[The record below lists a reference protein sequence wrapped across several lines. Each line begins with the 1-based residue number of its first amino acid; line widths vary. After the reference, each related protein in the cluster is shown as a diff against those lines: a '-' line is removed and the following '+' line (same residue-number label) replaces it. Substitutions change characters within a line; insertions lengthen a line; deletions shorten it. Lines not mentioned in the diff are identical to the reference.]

1 MTHKIHS
8 SIEHLAAP
16 LEVLRTLVGNP
27 RVGNI
32 DAICASYDEFGQVKP
47 IVVRP
52 NDDGTMTV
60 IAGNH
65 QFQAAQR
72 LGWTHIAVVP
82 MDVDDAR
89 AMAFAIADNRTN
101 ELGHTDDT
109 LLADALGSIMD
120 DYGDLLEDLQWDEF
134 ELAMLDLSTEAHS
147 HATPGVYE
155 QPILQLLDDED
166 EPVTPPSLPSQ
177 SNSSPV
183 TTRDSEGET
192 RLEAPTNSDTKAL
205 VTQGATSG
213 GMSGSSKAVVQY
225 SLVFDSPEQQRRWYD
240 FLRWL
245 RTDAGNAGE
254 TTSGKL
260 IDFLEQHADF

>member
-1 MTHKIHS
+1 MTHKIHE
-8 SIEHLAAP
+8 SITHLAVP
-16 LEVLRTLVGNP
+16 LDSLRTLDGNP
-27 RVGNI
+27 RIGNI

-52 NDDGTMTV
+52 NEDGTSTV

-82 MDVDDAR
+82 MEVDDAR
-89 AMAFAIADNRTN
+89 ALAFAIADNRTN

-109 LLADALGSIMD
+109 LLADALGQIID
-120 DYGDLLEDLQWDEF
+120 DYGDLLEDLEWDEF
-134 ELAMLDLSTEAHS
+134 ELAMLDLSTETQS

-155 QPILQLLDDED
+155 QPVIQMIDDAD
-166 EPVTPPSLPSQ
+166 EPVAPPAPQ
-177 SNSSPV
+177 KEEPAPIV
-183 TTRDSEGET
+183 VTRDSEGEV
-192 RLEAPTNSDTKAL
+192 RLEAPKSADTASL
-205 VTQGATSG
+205 VTQGSTSAG
-213 GMSGSSKAVVQY
+213 VSGSTKAVVQY

-240 FLRWL
+240 FLRWM
-245 RTDAGNAGE
+245 RSDAGVAGE
-254 TTSGKL
+254 TTAEKL

>member
-16 LEVLRTLVGNP
+16 LETLRTLDGNP
-27 RVGNI
+27 RIGNI

-52 NDDGTMTV
+52 NDDGTSTV

-72 LGWTHIAVVP
+72 LGWSHIAVVP

-101 ELGHTDDT
+101 ELGHTDDA
-109 LLADALGSIMD
+109 LLVEALGAIID
-120 DYGDLLEDLQWDEF
+120 DYGDLLEDLEWDEF
-134 ELAMLDLSTEAHS
+134 ELAMLDLSTETQAN
-147 HATPGVYE
+147 ATPGVYE
-155 QPILQLLDDED
+155 QPVIQLLDDEAP
-166 EPVTPPSLPSQ
+166 ERPAPPLQP
-177 SNSSPV
+177 SSPV
-183 TTRDSEGET
+183 VTRDSEGEI
-192 RLEAPTNSDTKAL
+192 RLEAPKNMDTASL
-205 VTQGATSG
+205 VTQGSTSG
-213 GMSGSSKAVVQY
+213 GVSGSTKAVVQY

-245 RTDAGNAGE
+245 RSDAGVAGE
-254 TTSGKL
+254 TTAEKL
-260 IDFLEQHADF
+260 VDFLEQHADF

>member
-1 MTHKIHS
+1 MEHKIHET
-8 SIEHLAAP
+8 IQHLAVP
-16 LEVLRTLVGNP
+16 LDTLRTLDGNP

-52 NDDGTMTV
+52 NDDGTSTV

-82 MDVDDAR
+82 MEVDDAR
-89 AMAFAIADNRTN
+89 ALAFAIADNRTN
-101 ELGHTDDT
+101 ELGHTDDS
-109 LLADALGSIMD
+109 LLADALGQIID
-120 DYGDLLEDLQWDEF
+120 DYGDLLEDLEWDEF
-134 ELAMLDLSTEAHS
+134 ELAMLDISTEQQA

-155 QPILQLLDDED
+155 QPIIQLIDEPADDE
-166 EPVTPPSLPSQ
+166 PAPPQPAAA
-177 SNSSPV
+177 SPV
-183 TTRDSEGET
+183 VTRDSDGEI
-192 RLEAPTNSDTKAL
+192 RLEAPKNSDTKSL
-205 VTQGATSG
+205 VTQGSTSAG
-213 GMSGSSKAVVQY
+213 VSGSTKAVVQY

-245 RTDAGNAGE
+245 RSDAGVDGE
-254 TTSGKL
+254 TTAEKL

>member
-1 MTHKIHS
+1 MSHKIHA
-8 SIEHLAAP
+8 SIEHLAVP
-16 LEVLRTLVGNP
+16 LETLQVLAGNP
-27 RVGNI
+27 RIGNI
-32 DAICASYDEFGQVKP
+32 DAICASYNEFGQVKP

-52 NDDGTMTV
+52 NSDGTSTV

-65 QFQAAQR
+65 QFQAAKQ

-109 LLADALGSIMD
+109 LLADALGTIID
-120 DYGDLLEDLQWDEF
+120 DYGDLLEDLEWDEF
-134 ELAMLDLSTEAHS
+134 ELAMLDISTEVSA

-155 QPILQLLDDED
+155 QPIIQLLDDEAP
-166 EPVTPPSLPSQ
+166 EFTPPPS
-177 SNSSPV
+177 SSPV
-183 TTRDSEGET
+183 VTRDSEGEV
-192 RLEAPTNSDTKAL
+192 RLEAPKNLDTASL

-213 GMSGSSKAVVQY
+213 MAGSSKAVVQY

-240 FLRWL
+240 FLRWM
-245 RTDAGNAGE
+245 RSDAGVAGE
-254 TTSGKL
+254 TTSEKL
-260 IDFLEQHADF
+260 IDFLESHADF

>member
-8 SIEHLAAP
+8 SIEHLAVP
-16 LEVLRTLVGNP
+16 LENLHTLVGNP

-72 LGWTHIAVVP
+72 LGWSHIAVVP

-101 ELGHTDDT
+101 ELGHTDDS
-109 LLADALGSIMD
+109 LLADALGQIID
-120 DYGDLLEDLQWDEF
+120 DYGDLLEDLEWDEF
-134 ELAMLDLSTEAHS
+134 ELAMLDISTETQA

-155 QPILQLLDDED
+155 QPIIQMID
-166 EPVTPPSLPSQ
+166 EPEPVEPQPLPSQ

-192 RLEAPTNSDTKAL
+192 RLEAPKDSDTKAL
-205 VTQGATSG
+205 VTQGSTSG

-240 FLRWL
+240 FLRWM
-245 RTDAGNAGE
+245 RSDAGVDGE
-254 TTSGKL
+254 TTAEKL

>member
-8 SIEHLAAP
+8 SIEHLAVP
-16 LEVLRTLVGNP
+16 LDSLRTLAGNP

-52 NDDGTMTV
+52 NDDGTSTV

-72 LGWTHIAVVP
+72 LGWSHIAVVP
-82 MDVDDAR
+82 MEVDDAR
-89 AMAFAIADNRTN
+89 AMAFAVADNRTN
-101 ELGHTDDT
+101 ELGHTDDA
-109 LLADALGSIMD
+109 LLADALGIIID
-120 DYGDLLEDLQWDEF
+120 DYGDLLEDLEWDEF
-134 ELAMLDLSTEAHS
+134 ELAMLDLSVETES

-155 QPILQLLDDED
+155 QPVIQLLDDNA
-166 EPVTPPSLPSQ
+166 PVERPLPQQPQ
-177 SNSSPV
+177 SAPV
-183 TTRDSEGET
+183 VTRDSEGEIK
-192 RLEAPTNSDTKAL
+192 LEAPKNADVASL
-205 VTQGATSG
+205 VTQGATSAG
-213 GMSGSSKAVVQY
+213 VSGSTKAVVQY

-245 RTDAGNAGE
+245 RSDVGVAGE
-254 TTSGKL
+254 TTAEKL
-260 IDFLEQHADF
+260 IDFLEQRADF

>member
-1 MTHKIHS
+1 MSHKIHS
-8 SIEHLAAP
+8 SIEHLAVP
-16 LEVLRTLVGNP
+16 LESLQTLVGNP
-27 RVGNI
+27 RIGNI

-65 QFQAAQR
+65 QFQAAKR
-72 LGWTHIAVVP
+72 LGWSHIAVVP

-101 ELGHTDDT
+101 ELGHTDDA
-109 LLADALGSIMD
+109 LLVEALGSIID
-120 DYGDLLEDLQWDEF
+120 DYGDLLEDLEWDEF
-134 ELAMLDLSTEAHS
+134 ELAMLDLSTETQS

-155 QPILQLLDDED
+155 QPILQIIDDEQTT
-166 EPVTPPSLPSQ
+166 VPPSLPSQ

-183 TTRDSEGET
+183 VTRDSDGEV
-192 RLEAPTNSDTKAL
+192 RLEAPKDSDTKSL

-213 GMSGSSKAVVQY
+213 GVSGSSKAVVQY

-245 RTDAGNAGE
+245 RSDIGVSGE
-254 TTSGKL
+254 TTPEKL

>member
-1 MTHKIHS
+1 MSHKIHS
-8 SIEHLAAP
+8 SIEHLAVP
-16 LEVLRTLVGNP
+16 LENLRTLAGNP

-65 QFQAAQR
+65 QFQAAQQ
-72 LGWTHIAVVP
+72 LGWSHIAVVP
-82 MDVDDAR
+82 MEVDDAR

-101 ELGHTDDT
+101 ELGHTDDN
-109 LLADALGSIMD
+109 LLAEALGTIID
-120 DYGDLLEDLQWDEF
+120 DYGDLLEDLEWDEF
-134 ELAMLDLSTEAHS
+134 ELAMLDISTETQA

-155 QPILQLLDDED
+155 QPIIQLLDDEA
-166 EPVTPPSLPSQ
+166 PVRTSPPATSAPI
-177 SNSSPV
+177 V
-183 TTRDSEGET
+183 TRDSDGEV
-192 RLEAPTNSDTKAL
+192 RLEAPKDMDTSSL

-213 GMSGSSKAVVQY
+213 MVGSSKAVVQY

-245 RTDAGNAGE
+245 RSDAGIAGE
-254 TTSGKL
+254 TTAEKL
-260 IDFLEQHADF
+260 VDFLEAHADF

>member
-16 LEVLRTLVGNP
+16 LENLRTLVGNP

-72 LGWTHIAVVP
+72 LGWSHIAVVP

-101 ELGHTDDT
+101 ELGHTDDS
-109 LLADALGSIMD
+109 LLADALGQIID
-120 DYGDLLEDLQWDEF
+120 DYGDLLEDLEWDEF
-134 ELAMLDLSTEAHS
+134 ELAMLDLSTETQVTS
-147 HATPGVYE
+147 TPGLYE
-155 QPILQLLDDED
+155 QPIIQMLD
-166 EPVTPPSLPSQ
+166 EPEQPVAPPALPSQ
-177 SNSSPV
+177 SNSAPV
-183 TTRDSEGET
+183 TTRDSEGEV
-192 RLEAPTNSDTKAL
+192 RLEAPKDSDTKSL

-240 FLRWL
+240 FLRWM
-245 RTDAGNAGE
+245 RSDAGVDGE
-254 TTSGKL
+254 TTAEKL